1 MSTTKFD
8 RIPDLWAR
16 ATRRIPG
23 FAAATPMGGYGPIYD
38 MPPDCNP
45 IPDRSETVEGLYWAA
60 GFNGHGF
67 KLSPVVGRM
76 MAELALH
83 GASASHPIAPF
94 RAARFRA
101 GESLNAPHPCGPS
114 RYS

>member
-45 IPDRSETVEGLYWAA
+45 IPDRSETVEGLYWTV
-60 GFNGHGF
+60 GFSGQGF

-94 RAARFRA
+94 RAARFRE
-101 GESLNAPHPCGPS
+101 GESLDATRPYRGSGHS
-114 RYS
+114 